1 MSSPATGLII
11 DALDRV
17 RETVHDAVA
26 GLDRDRL
33 AERLDGSA
41 NSIAWLVWHLTRIED
56 DHVAGVA
63 GREQVW
69 HTDGWH
75 DRFALPLDRDD
86 HGYGHTDEQGAAVVA
101 DADLLLG
108 YHDAAHAAAVD
119 YLRGVPDT
127 ELDRVVDTRWD
138 PPVTLAVR
146 LVSVVNDCTQHSG
159 QAAFVAGVLQRRAE
173 GRG

>member
-1 MSSPATGLII
+1 MSSTATGLVI

-17 RETVHDAVA
+17 RESVHATVD
-26 GLDRDRL
+26 GLSRDRL
-33 AERLDGSA
+33 IERLDGSA

-69 HTDGWH
+69 HRGGWY

-86 HGYGHTDEQGAAVVA
+86 HGYGHTDEQVAAVVA
-101 DADLLLG
+101 DAELLGG
-108 YHDAAHAAAVD
+108 YHDAVHAAAVD
-119 YLRGVPDT
+119 YLRTLPDA

-138 PPVTLAVR
+138 PPVTLGVR
-146 LVSVVNDCTQHSG
+146 LVSVADDCAQHAG
-159 QAAFVAGVLQRRAE
+159 QAAFVAGVLRRRAE
-173 GRG
+173 GPR